1 MSGDDLNRIIKIK
14 FIRIEFVDVFG
25 LKFNFIFV
33 CNMFMMVDKNNSG
46 FVEFQEF
53 FDMFVVLVL
62 GNQNIVVNIVNY
74 KMKYIFLIYN
84 ICFWILKKVSICIR

>member
-1 MSGDDLNRIIKIK
+1 MSGDDLNKIIKIK

-62 GNQNIVVNIVNY
+62 GNQNIVVNIV
-74 KMKYIFLIYN
+74 
-84 ICFWILKKVSICIR
+84 S

>member
-1 MSGDDLNRIIKIK
+1 MSGDDLNKIIKIK

-46 FVEFQEF
+46 FVEF
-53 FDMFVVLVL
+53 
-62 GNQNIVVNIVNY
+62 
-74 KMKYIFLIYN
+74 
-84 ICFWILKKVSICIR
+84 